1 MDHVLA
7 VEEAVAQVTA
17 EAAAI
22 GQYALDPDNVYE
34 EFCGFRACAI
44 FNFDM
49 IICQHPTHL
58 TVVIW
63 TFVVS

>member
-1 MDHVLA
+1 MGGVAHQLDHVLA

-34 EFCGFRACAI
+34 EFYDKHVLFLI
-44 FNFDM
+44 
-49 IICQHPTHL
+49 L
-58 TVVIW
+58 IW
-63 TFVVS
+63 LYANILHILL